1 MKRSNKS
8 INNFF
13 PFAKLL
19 SLSLSLCVSTAHV
32 ELLLS
37 GSQENHCEMRVSLN
51 QKPNS
56 SKDFG
61 FEAAWD
67 STGARVTSV
76 QKGN

>member
-8 INNFF
+8 IHNFF
-13 PFAKLL
+13 PFAKL
-19 SLSLSLCVSTAHV
+19 LSLSLCVSTAHV
-32 ELLLS
+32 ELLLF
-37 GSQENHCEMRVSLN
+37 GSQENHCEMRISLN